1 MCKKFGIKC
10 HFQIITC
17 LNILNVYVK
26 KYHFFSLSVLKTDFF
41 VGIDGGKRGMQC
53 KTNAPF

>member
-1 MCKKFGIKC
+1 M
-10 HFQIITC
+10 ITC

-26 KYHFFSLSVLKTDFF
+26 KYHFFSLSVLKTDLF